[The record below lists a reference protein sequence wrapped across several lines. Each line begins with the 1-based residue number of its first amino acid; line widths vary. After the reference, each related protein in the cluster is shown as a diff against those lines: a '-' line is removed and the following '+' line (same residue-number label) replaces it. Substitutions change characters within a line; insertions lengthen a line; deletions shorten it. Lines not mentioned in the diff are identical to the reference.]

1 MLLGERIISAHV
13 RNQNPLGSTSLCF
26 SRCARLSLGS
36 HRMDFLATGFSA
48 ATWTALV
55 LDRAL
60 ADLSATRLLHLVVQ
74 IRRLRTEDFCRGW
87 EHRRK
92 RRNRGHGRYHHDVGL
107 ARERSPALYD
117 VWLGPMGRSARGSAG
132 RTSRA

>member
-1 MLLGERIISAHV
+1 MRIPSGYV
-13 RNQNPLGSTSLCF
+13 CNQNPLGPTSLGF
-26 SRCARLSLGS
+26 GGRARLSLGS
-36 HRMDFLATGFSA
+36 HRMDFLAAGFSA

-74 IRRLRTEDFCRGW
+74 VRCLRTEDFCRGW

-92 RRNRGHGRYHHDVGL
+92 RRNRSHGCCHHDVSL
-107 ARERSPALYD
+107 
-117 VWLGPMGRSARGSAG
+117 
-132 RTSRA
+132 